1 MKKAAHLI
9 DLPKVLDSR
18 GNLSFIEECRQVPF
32 RISRAYWIY
41 DVPGGETRG
50 GHAFRHNQEFIV
62 ALSGSFDVVLDNG
75 KRRRTWS
82 LNRSYYGLYV
92 PRGYWRQMQNF
103 STNSLALILASEPY
117 DRQDYL
123 YRYEDFV
130 QLRKEGYFDRLEE
143 PRMVSAKEVI
153 DAASKYYGIIS
164 RNTVLNPRNGVH
176 ATEPMPTVFP
186 TVNDAKLLD
195 LNKIHYSEGNL
206 TVIQGGVDL
215 PYDLRRVF
223 YLYDVPGGE
232 SRGAH
237 AHRQCH
243 QFLVAAGGAFEVLLD
258 DGANQRTV
266 QLNRPFYGLHIP
278 PGIWASE
285 QSFSSGSTC
294 LVLASHPYDEADY
307 INSYDEFLTWRQSAG
322 RSL

>member
-18 GNLSFIEECRQVPF
+18 GNLSFIEQCRQVPF

-50 GHAFRHNQEFIV
+50 GHAFRRNQEFIV

-92 PRGYWRQMQNF
+92 PRGYWRQMKNF
-103 STNSLALILASEPY
+103 STNSLALVLASEPY

-123 YRYEDFV
+123 YDYDEFIS
-130 QLRKEGYFDRLEE
+130 LRQSGFFDRQAE
-143 PRMVSAKEVI
+143 PQVMPAKEVVKAVSGAI
-153 DAASKYYGIIS
+153 GPQGQSTIS
-164 RNTVLNPRNGVH
+164 STMPAGR
-176 ATEPMPTVFP
+176 PTV
-186 TVNDAKLLD
+186 TDARLLD

-206 TVIQGGVDL
+206 TVIQGGKDL

-258 DGANQRTV
+258 DGVNQRTV

-278 PGIWASE
+278 PGLWASE

-307 INSYDEFLTWRQSAG
+307 INSYDEFLAWRDIFPTSHSN
-322 RSL
+322 R

>member
-130 QLRKEGYFDRLEE
+130 QLRQEGYFDRLEE
-143 PRMVSAKEVI
+143 PRMVSAKEVVK
-153 DAASKYYGIIS
+153 AVSEGRRAVMPA
-164 RNTVLNPRNGVH
+164 VL
-176 ATEPMPTVFP
+176 P
-186 TVNDAKLLD
+186 TVNDAKLFD

-206 TVIQGGVDL
+206 TVIQGGKDL

-258 DGANQRTV
+258 DGVNRRTV

-278 PGIWASE
+278 PGLWASE

-307 INSYDEFLTWRQSAG
+307 INSYDEFLAWRGISTLHSN
-322 RSL
+322 R